1 MIIAI
6 IGAPCS
12 GKTTLMKSIIGEL
25 GGSEDIEPLSLFKC
39 QKHNNI
45 LIIGRYPKNET
56 FGGTD
61 RLSYGTI
68 SKFQEFINEQVK
80 HYRHIIF
87 EGDRFTNNI
96 EWLLDNHDTVCYL
109 LIVDKEEEN
118 KRHKL
123 RGDTQSETWLQGRRT
138 QMNNLRTNFNL
149 MDKLQIRDT
158 LKNNVKQEIMDILK
172 NEQEVF

>member
-1 MIIAI
+1 MIISI

-39 QKHNNI
+39 QKHNDI
-45 LIIGRYPKNET
+45 LIIGRYPENET

-87 EGDRFTNNI
+87 EGDRFTNNV
-96 EWLLDNHDTVCYL
+96 EWLLDNHNAKCYL
-109 LIVDKEEEN
+109 LTVDEEEE
-118 KRHKL
+118 KRRHKS
-123 RGDTQSETWLQGRRT
+123 RGDTQNEKWLQGRRT
-138 QMNNLRTNFNL
+138 QMNNLQKNFNL
-149 MDKLQIRDT
+149 MGRLEIRDT
-158 LKNNVKQEIMDILK
+158 RKDDVK
-172 NEQEVF
+172 NEILHECS

>member
-12 GKTTLMKSIIGEL
+12 GKTTLMKSIISEL
-25 GGSEDIEPLSLFKC
+25 GGSEDTEPLSLFKC
-39 QKHNNI
+39 QKHNDI
-45 LIIGRYPKNET
+45 LIIGRYPENET

-87 EGDRFTNNI
+87 EGDRFTNNV
-96 EWLLDNHDTVCYL
+96 EWLLDNHNAKCYL
-109 LIVDKEEEN
+109 LTVDEEEE
-118 KRHKL
+118 KRRHKS
-123 RGDTQSETWLQGRRT
+123 RGDTQNEKWLQGRRT
-138 QMNNLRTNFNL
+138 QMNNLQKNFNL
-149 MDKLQIRDT
+149 MGRLEIRDT
-158 LKNNVKQEIMDILK
+158 RKDDVK
-172 NEQEVF
+172 NEILHECGSIR

>member
-1 MIIAI
+1 MIISI
-6 IGAPCS
+6 IGSPCS
-12 GKTTLMKSIIGEL
+12 GKSTLLRSIISEL

-39 QKHNNI
+39 QKHNDI
-45 LIIGRYPKNET
+45 LIIGRYPEKET

-61 RLSYGTI
+61 RLSYSTI

-96 EWLLDNHDTVCYL
+96 EWLLDNHDTKCYL
-109 LIVDKEEEN
+109 LIVDEEEE
-118 KRHKL
+118 KRRHES
-123 RGDTQSETWLQGRRT
+123 RGDTQNETWLRGRRT

-149 MDKLQIRDT
+149 MDKLEIRDT
-158 LKNNVKQEIMDILK
+158 RRDNVKNEILHECSKIR
-172 NEQEVF
+172 